1 MKSIIISFFIILLSS
16 SIYGQVILSEDEA
29 ARKSAMV
36 NYLDQC
42 QFDYETP
49 VGDAASNLIIN
60 SFKTSLIIPAFTQLE
75 GISETDLL
83 KIESLKLALKT
94 IIDSPTPSWDTILMF
109 ETQKMLLLDKQLRR
123 QSKYKN

>member
-1 MKSIIISFFIILLSS
+1 
-16 SIYGQVILSEDEA
+16 
-29 ARKSAMV
+29 MV
-36 NYLDQC
+36 NYLDQS

-60 SFKTSLIIPAFTQLE
+60 SFKTNLIIPAFTQLE